1 MGIRDGLRVE
11 TRLDP
16 KAQPFLDH
24 HRIDG
29 TPVLPGV
36 MGIEGFAEI
45 ARLLLPEWSVRA
57 LEDVRFE
64 APFKFY
70 RDEPRIVEL
79 VAQLRPEGDEIV
91 ADCRL
96 VGRRAL
102 PGHSGPQAT
111 THFTA
116 RVRLAAAP
124 LEEER
129 RALPLAPAGAGVGP
143 EDVYRVYFHG
153 PAYRVLE
160 RVWRAG
166 NEVAGRLADGLP
178 AGHAPAELALQAAPR
193 LVELCFQTAGVH
205 EIGATGRMGLPR
217 RIARLDLPGGA
228 PAEVGGSCA
237 LVAPRPTGGYDAVV
251 LDPTG
256 RVLVRLSGYETTA
269 LPEVVAEDL
278 REPLRRAVGAT

>member
-36 MGIEGFAEI
+36 MGIEAFAEL
-45 ARLLLPEWSVRA
+45 ARLLLPGWSVSA

-70 RDEPRIVEL
+70 RGEPRIVDL
-79 VAQLRPEGDEIV
+79 VAQLRPEGDEVV

-96 VGRRAL
+96 VGRREL
-102 PGHSGPQAT
+102 PGLSGPQAT

-124 LEEER
+124 LAEER
-129 RALPLAPAGAGVGP
+129 RALPGAPAGVGVGP
-143 EDVYRVYFHG
+143 GDVYRVYFHG

-178 AGHAPAELALQAAPR
+178 TGHVPAEFPLQAGPR

-256 RVLVRLSGYETTA
+256 RVVVRLSGYETAA
-269 LPEVVAEDL
+269 LPELVSEDL